1 MAAEDEGRTEE
12 PSEYKLKKARDEEGR
27 VPKSQDLTSSIVF
40 LICSI
45 ILIFSARSIYECCA
59 DVMRYYFNDAASAV
73 IKSAHYTVF
82 VIALART
89 VTFIALGGIAT
100 SVIVNIIQNKGFLFT
115 AKLITPNFK
124 KIIPKFGE
132 YFKNTLFS
140 AKGVFG
146 VVKSILK
153 VFIIAFIAF
162 LVLHSALGQLT
173 KGLLNTLSI
182 NSVVQILA
190 KIVEEMLLIT
200 AVLFILLS
208 IPDYLIQRRSF
219 LDEMKMTKYEL
230 KQEYKEMEGDPDI
243 KSRLD
248 ALQRQMVLQ
257 NMPKAVKEAD
267 VVITNPTHFA
277 VALKYDR
284 EKDEAP
290 KITAKGADELAFRM
304 RALAKESGTP
314 IIENRPLARGL
325 YHDTEVG
332 DTVPQKF
339 LRVLADIY
347 AQVMRM
353 GKKSA

>member
-40 LICSI
+40 LMCSI
-45 ILIFSARSIYECCA
+45 ILIFSARSILTSCA
-59 DVMRYYFNDAASAV
+59 DIMRYYFNEAAGAV
-73 IKSAHYTVF
+73 LKGAHYVAF
-82 VIALART
+82 IICLART
-89 VTFIALGGIAT
+89 VTFIALGGIVT
-100 SVIVNIIQNKGFLFT
+100 SIIVNIVQNKGFLFT
-115 AKLITPNFK
+115 TKLITPNFK

-153 VFIIAFIAF
+153 VLIIVLIAF
-162 LVLHSALGQLT
+162 LVLRGALGELT
-173 KGLLNTLSI
+173 KGLLDTLNI
-182 NSVVQILA
+182 NSAVLILSQVVE
-190 KIVEEMLLIT
+190 KMLLIT

-230 KQEYKEMEGDPDI
+230 KQEYKEMEGDPDV
-243 KSRLD
+243 KNRLD

-277 VALKYDR
+277 VALKYER
-284 EKDEAP
+284 EKDDAP
-290 KITAKGADELAFRM
+290 KVTAKGADELAFRM
-304 RALAKESGTP
+304 RSIAKESGTP

-353 GKKSA
+353 EKKQI